1 MRVHL
6 AVHRSHLRTEAR
18 QRQIRGAFS
27 QYMSPH
33 YVDEL
38 AAHPERLNL
47 GGQARTMTIM
57 FCDIRGF
64 TSLSEKLDA
73 ESLTHFINSFLSPVT
88 EIIIEQI
95 EAPPANWNGV
105 FHRRGEAKRGL
116 PQRGQHTGAD
126 KRDPLIATV
135 ETSGVELR
143 VFADHQI
150 LGNVAAAVD
159 DDVGEPCPTPDLD
172 IGQQHRAGGPRVRI
186 DPATG
191 KQ

>member
-95 EAPPANWNGV
+95 EAPP
-105 FHRRGEAKRGL
+105 
-116 PQRGQHTGAD
+116 
-126 KRDPLIATV
+126 
-135 ETSGVELR
+135 
-143 VFADHQI
+143 
-150 LGNVAAAVD
+150 
-159 DDVGEPCPTPDLD
+159 
-172 IGQQHRAGGPRVRI
+172 
-186 DPATG
+186 
-191 KQ
+191 